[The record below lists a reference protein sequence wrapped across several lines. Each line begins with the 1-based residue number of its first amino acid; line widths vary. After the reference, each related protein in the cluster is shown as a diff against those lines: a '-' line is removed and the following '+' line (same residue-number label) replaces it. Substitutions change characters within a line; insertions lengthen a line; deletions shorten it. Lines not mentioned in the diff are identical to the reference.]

1 MDKNHLIHEFAKY
14 SAGTPVIISAP
25 GRVNLIGEH
34 TDYNHGFVLP
44 AAIDKRMI
52 IALGKNED
60 QHSVKL
66 KALDFGE
73 ELELDIAK
81 LPAKLSGWQGYI
93 LAILQEL
100 HARALNPNG
109 FYCVFSSDIPIGAG
123 MSSSAALCCGI
134 ISGLNVV
141 FEWNLEKLAI
151 ARIAQASEHRLGVK
165 VGLMDQFVVMYG
177 KKNNAVLLDCL
188 DYNHKYYPLDIK
200 EYSLVLINTHVKH
213 ELVESAYNDRRA
225 SCERTLAVLQQNDE
239 NIKTLRDVTHADL
252 LLGEG
257 ITDEDLRRVAYVLAE
272 NERVLKTVQ
281 ALADNDFRQVG
292 ELLYQ
297 SHAGLSNEYEVSCPE
312 LDLLVDLARKES
324 AILGA
329 RMMGG
334 GFGGCTI
341 NLVKTTEAESVVSK
355 IMIEYQ
361 KQTQIQAESYAV
373 AIEDGIKFI

>member
-1 MDKNHLIHEFAKY
+1 
-14 SAGTPVIISAP
+14 
-25 GRVNLIGEH
+25 
-34 TDYNHGFVLP
+34 
-44 AAIDKRMI
+44 
-52 IALGKNED
+52 
-60 QHSVKL
+60 
-66 KALDFGE
+66 
-73 ELELDIAK
+73 
-81 LPAKLSGWQGYI
+81 
-93 LAILQEL
+93 
-100 HARALNPNG
+100 
-109 FYCVFSSDIPIGAG
+109 
-123 MSSSAALCCGI
+123 
-134 ISGLNVV
+134 
-141 FEWNLEKLAI
+141 LAI

-188 DYNHKYYPLDIK
+188 DYNYKYYPLDIK